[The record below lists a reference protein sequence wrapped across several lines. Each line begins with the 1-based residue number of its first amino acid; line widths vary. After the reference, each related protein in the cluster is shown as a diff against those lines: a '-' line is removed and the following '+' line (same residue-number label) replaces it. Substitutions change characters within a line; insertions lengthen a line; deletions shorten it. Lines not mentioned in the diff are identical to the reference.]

1 MSKVVLFDAVG
12 TILKTSPGV
21 IEVYYAHGLRH
32 GSALDVTEIAIRFED
47 ARRRLF
53 DLDTSA
59 KLQNAGQLISSDS
72 IERALWFQ
80 LIADLFVDVTDPE
93 PLFNELWQF
102 FASPD
107 NWQLFP
113 DTSTTFQSLKA
124 AGYLVG
130 IASNFDSRL
139 DRIVSAF
146 PELHCADFVFCSADI
161 GFRKPDPAFYCAV
174 ETKIQQ
180 QLGRELNE
188 PIWMTGD
195 CIENDFWG
203 PRRHGWN
210 AVWLDR
216 KGHDNGKINHDVH
229 AITSLNSLASRI
241 AANTCK

>member
-21 IEVYYAHGLRH
+21 IEVYHAHGLKH
-32 GSALDVTEIAIRFED
+32 GSALDAAEIKVRFK
-47 ARRRLF
+47 ASRRSLF

-59 KLQNAGQLISSDS
+59 KLQTAGQLISNDS
-72 IERALWFQ
+72 IERRLWLQ
-80 LIADLFVDVTDPE
+80 LIAEVFADVSVPE
-93 PLFNELWQF
+93 PLFDELWQF

-113 DTSTTFQSLKA
+113 DTAATLRSLKS
-124 AGYLVG
+124 AGYLIG

-139 DRIVSAF
+139 NSIVSAF
-146 PELHCADFVFCSADI
+146 PELHCADFVFCSAGI
-161 GFRKPDPAFYCAV
+161 GFRKPDPAFYREV
-174 ETKIQQ
+174 ETRIQQ

-210 AVWLDR
+210 ACWLNR
-216 KGHDNGKINHDVH
+216 SGSANEKIDQDVLAIQTLDSLTNHLLD
-229 AITSLNSLASRI
+229 
-241 AANTCK
+241 K

>member
-21 IEVYYAHGLRH
+21 IEVYHSHGLRH
-32 GSALDVTEIAIRFED
+32 RSALSVAEIKARFKVS
-47 ARRRLF
+47 RRRLF

-59 KLQNAGQLISSDS
+59 KLQTAGQLISSDS
-72 IERALWFQ
+72 IERALWLQ
-80 LIADLFVDVTDPE
+80 LIADVFVDVADPQ
-93 PLFNELWQF
+93 PLFEELWQF

-107 NWQLFP
+107 NWQLFD
-113 DTSTTFQSLKA
+113 DTAATFQSLKLA
-124 AGYLVG
+124 SYLIG

-139 DRIVSAF
+139 NSIVSAF
-146 PELHCADFVFCSADI
+146 PELDCADFVFCSAGI
-161 GFRKPDPAFYCAV
+161 GFRKPDPAFYSTV

-180 QLGRELNE
+180 QLGRELSE
-188 PIWMTGD
+188 PVWMTGD

-216 KGHDNGKINHDVH
+216 TGSKKERIDQGID
-229 AITSLNSLASRI
+229 AIESLNSLADRL
-241 AANTCK
+241 AEK

>member
-21 IEVYYAHGLRH
+21 IEVYHSHGLRH
-32 GSALDVTEIAIRFED
+32 GSGLNVEDIKVRFR
-47 ARRRLF
+47 ASRRRLF

-59 KLQNAGQLISSDS
+59 KRQTAGQLISSDD
-72 IERALWFQ
+72 IERSLWFQ
-80 LIADLFVDVTDPE
+80 LIADVFVDVADPQ
-93 PLFNELWQF
+93 PLFDELWQY

-107 NWQLFP
+107 NWQLFH
-113 DTSTTFQSLKA
+113 DTESTFQSLKS
-124 AGYLVG
+124 AGYLIG

-139 DRIVSAF
+139 NSIVSAF
-146 PELHCADFVFCSADI
+146 PELNCADFVFCSGDI
-161 GFRKPDPAFYCAV
+161 GFRKPDPAFYLTV

-180 QLGRELNE
+180 QLGRQLNE

-210 AVWLDR
+210 AVWLNRTGSTNERIDQ
-216 KGHDNGKINHDVH
+216 DID
-229 AITSLNSLASRI
+229 AIESLNSLANHV
-241 AANTCK
+241 AEK